1 MRFTTIFLTV
11 LADSIVSKKT
21 VLFLKVMP
29 DYYKSARHLIAVDC
43 IIFGYDII
51 EKEIKLLLFKRMF
64 EPAKGKWSL
73 AGGFV
78 EKDESLDEAAIR
90 ILRKLTGLD
99 SVYMKQ
105 SYAYGET
112 GRDPGDRVVSVAYFA
127 LITLRDINKEL
138 AEQNGVSWCSLTKL
152 PELIFDHSLMIR
164 KALNDLQNQIKIK
177 PVGFELL
184 PEKFTLVQLQD
195 LYEAIYQRI
204 IDKRNFR
211 KKILSMGIL
220 EKLDEKERET
230 SKKGAYYFKFN
241 EDTYKRLKQNGF
253 YFSLDVN

>member
-1 MRFTTIFLTV
+1 MLHPYHYT
-11 LADSIVSKKT
+11 
-21 VLFLKVMP
+21 
-29 DYYKSARHLIAVDC
+29 RHLIAVDC

-51 EKEIKLLLFKRMF
+51 EKEIKLLLFKRSF

-78 EKDESLDEAAIR
+78 ESRESLDDAAIR

-105 SYAYGET
+105 SYTYGDA
-112 GRDPGDRVVSVAYFA
+112 GRDPGDRVVSVAYYA
-127 LITLRDINKEL
+127 LIAIRDINKDY
-138 AEQNGVSWCSLTKL
+138 AEANGVSWKSLSKL
-152 PELIFDHSLMIR
+152 PDLIFDHSEMIR
-164 KALNDLQNQIKIK
+164 KALSDLQNQVKIK

-184 PEKFTLVQLQD
+184 PDKFTLVQLQD
-195 LYEAIYQRI
+195 LYEAIYLRKV
-204 IDKRNFR
+204 DKRNFR

-230 SKKGAYYFKFN
+230 SKKGAFYYKFN
-241 EDTYKRLKQNGF
+241 EENYKMLRQNGF
-253 YFSLDVN
+253 FFSLDVN